1 MREFEGFI
9 FPNGRIVAIP
19 EEEYMAAI
27 EAGKEILVF
36 CGGWAGGYARAF
48 GADKE
53 QDIYEPDKTCYMA
66 YSYDVMDKTFTPE
79 DMKRFAKVIVTD
91 GIRVYMK
98 TGESASDYYS
108 GTFCDCGTKD
118 RLEEHYPDTCSNDI
132 EQYDFSDCQTVDFD
146 MTVRML
152 GADDKDYE
160 GMVKMLKEILR

>member
-53 QDIYEPDKTCYMA
+53 QDIYEPDKTCYMV

-98 TGESASDYYS
+98 TGEPASDYYS
-108 GTFCDCGTKD
+108 GTFCDCDTKD

-132 EQYDFSDCQTVDFD
+132 EQYDFNDCQTVDFD

>member
-9 FPNGRIVAIP
+9 FPNGRIIAIP
-19 EEEYMAAI
+19 EEEYTAVI

-36 CGGWAGGYARAF
+36 CGGWAGGYTRAF
-48 GADKE
+48 GATKE
-53 QDIYEPDKTCYMA
+53 RDLYEPDQFCYMV
-66 YSYDVMDKTFTPE
+66 YSYDVRDKTFTAE

-108 GTFCDCGTKD
+108 GIFCDCDTKD
-118 RLEEHYPDTCSNDI
+118 RLEEHFPDTRSNEI

-146 MTVRML
+146 RTVCML
-152 GADDKDYE
+152 GADDKDRE
-160 GMVKMLKEILR
+160 GMIKMLKELLR

>member
-53 QDIYEPDKTCYMA
+53 QDI
-66 YSYDVMDKTFTPE
+66 
-79 DMKRFAKVIVTD
+79 
-91 GIRVYMK
+91 
-98 TGESASDYYS
+98 
-108 GTFCDCGTKD
+108 
-118 RLEEHYPDTCSNDI
+118 L
-132 EQYDFSDCQTVDFD
+132 
-146 MTVRML
+146 
-152 GADDKDYE
+152 
-160 GMVKMLKEILR
+160 

>member
-1 MREFEGFI
+1 MREFEGFV

-53 QDIYEPDKTCYMA
+53 QDIYEPDKTCYMV

-108 GTFCDCGTKD
+108 GIFCDCGTKD
-118 RLEEHYPDTCSNDI
+118 RL
-132 EQYDFSDCQTVDFD
+132 
-146 MTVRML
+146 
-152 GADDKDYE
+152 
-160 GMVKMLKEILR
+160 

>member
-53 QDIYEPDKTCYMA
+53 QDIYEPNKTCYMT

-98 TGESASDYYS
+98 TGE
-108 GTFCDCGTKD
+108 
-118 RLEEHYPDTCSNDI
+118 
-132 EQYDFSDCQTVDFD
+132 
-146 MTVRML
+146 
-152 GADDKDYE
+152 
-160 GMVKMLKEILR
+160 

>member
-53 QDIYEPDKTCYMA
+53 QDIYEPDKTCYMV

-91 GIRVYMK
+91 LSLI
-98 TGESASDYYS
+98 
-108 GTFCDCGTKD
+108 
-118 RLEEHYPDTCSNDI
+118 HI
-132 EQYDFSDCQTVDFD
+132 
-146 MTVRML
+146 
-152 GADDKDYE
+152 
-160 GMVKMLKEILR
+160 

>member
-53 QDIYEPDKTCYMA
+53 QDIYEPDKL
-66 YSYDVMDKTFTPE
+66 
-79 DMKRFAKVIVTD
+79 VTWS
-91 GIRVYMK
+91 IRMM
-98 TGESASDYYS
+98 SWI
-108 GTFCDCGTKD
+108 
-118 RLEEHYPDTCSNDI
+118 RP
-132 EQYDFSDCQTVDFD
+132 
-146 MTVRML
+146 
-152 GADDKDYE
+152 
-160 GMVKMLKEILR
+160 LRQKI

>member
-19 EEEYMAAI
+19 EEEYTAAI
-27 EAGKEILVF
+27 ESGKEILVF

-48 GADKE
+48 GATKE
-53 QDIYEPDKTCYMA
+53 RDLYEPDQFCYMV
-66 YSYDVMDKTFTPE
+66 YSYDVRDKSFTAE

-108 GTFCDCGTKD
+108 GTFCDCDTKD
-118 RLEEHYPDTCSNDI
+118 RLEEHFPDTRSNEI

-146 MTVRML
+146 RTVCML
-152 GADDKDYE
+152 GADDKDRE
-160 GMVKMLKEILR
+160 GMIKMLKELLR